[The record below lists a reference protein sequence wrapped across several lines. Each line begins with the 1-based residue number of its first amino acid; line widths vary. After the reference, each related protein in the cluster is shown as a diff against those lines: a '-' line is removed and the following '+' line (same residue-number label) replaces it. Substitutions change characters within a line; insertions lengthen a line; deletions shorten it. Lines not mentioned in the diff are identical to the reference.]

1 MADNNSEVKDNLKK
15 WIELDDRAR
24 ELQGQLKM
32 IREEKK
38 Q

>member
-1 MADNNSEVKDNLKK
+1 MADNSEVKDNLKK

>member
-1 MADNNSEVKDNLKK
+1 MAENTEVKDNLKK

-24 ELQGQLKM
+24 ELQVQLKLL
-32 IREEKK
+32 REEKK

>member
-1 MADNNSEVKDNLKK
+1 MADNTEVKDNLKK

-24 ELQGQLKM
+24 ELQTQLKM
-32 IREEKK
+32 LREEKK